1 MTRCWNDAD
10 DRAALSPVA
19 LRRERTG
26 GLLGAVTVPAGA
38 AAVVAAAAA
47 AGAATAA
54 LFMVA
59 APEEEV
65 AGVAAP
71 DSPTNVVDL
80 LL

>member
-1 MTRCWNDAD
+1 M
-10 DRAALSPVA
+10 AALSPVA

-38 AAVVAAAAA
+38 PLVGAVVAAAAV
-47 AGAATAA
+47 AGAVAAA

-59 APEEEV
+59 APEEEDP
-65 AGVAAP
+65 GVAAP
-71 DSPTNVVDL
+71 APAAMHSPTNVVDL